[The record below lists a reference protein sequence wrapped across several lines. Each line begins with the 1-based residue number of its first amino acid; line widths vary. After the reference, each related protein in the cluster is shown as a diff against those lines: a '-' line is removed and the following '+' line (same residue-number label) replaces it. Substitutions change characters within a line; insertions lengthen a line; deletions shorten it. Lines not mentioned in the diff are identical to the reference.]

1 MSRVQ
6 VPEPRQT
13 LDPDRVAEWLAQHT
27 DFFVGREGLL
37 QQLKVPHP
45 HIPGAVS
52 LLERLVADLR
62 QRAESAEWRL
72 ENLLESARYNE
83 AQYRRT
89 RELVLGLIEA
99 EDADALAEALSTQL
113 AERFRTQAIGLW
125 LEAAPDCHA
134 TPRDARQWQPPRFRL
149 DAEARRRLELLLN
162 EQSSRCT
169 TLSRADWAH
178 LLPHC
183 QAPESAGSC
192 AITRLTQG
200 ETLGFL
206 ILASHDSEHFRATLD
221 TLFTEYLGEVVSR
234 LLKRAERP
242 HAGDA

>member
-1 MSRVQ
+1 MPRAQ

-52 LLERLVADLR
+52 LLERLVLDLR
-62 QRAESAEWRL
+62 RRSEDAEWRL

-89 RELVLGLIEA
+89 RELILGLIEA
-99 EDADALAEALSTQL
+99 EDADALAQALSIQL
-113 AERFRTQAIGLW
+113 AERFRTHAIGLW
-125 LEAAPDCHA
+125 LEAAPESHA
-134 TPRDARQWQPPRFRL
+134 TPRKPTDWQPPRFIL
-149 DAEARRRLELLLN
+149 TEAARQRLEVLLN
-162 EQSSRCT
+162 EQTSRCT
-169 TLSRADWAH
+169 TLCRNDWQT

-183 QAPESAGSC
+183 EAPSETGSC

-200 ETLGFL
+200 ESLGYL
-206 ILASHDSEHFRATLD
+206 ILASHDGEHFRATLD

-234 LLKRAERP
+234 LMMRAEGHR
-242 HAGDA
+242 AGRA

>member
-1 MSRVQ
+1 MSAAQ
-6 VPEPRQT
+6 APEPRRT

-37 QQLKVPHP
+37 QQMKVPHP
-45 HIPGAVS
+45 HTAGAVS
-52 LLERLVADLR
+52 LLERLVIDLR
-62 QRAESAEWRL
+62 RRAEDAEWRL

-99 EDADALAEALSTQL
+99 EDADALAQALSTQL
-113 AERFRTQAIGLW
+113 AERFRTQAMGLW
-125 LEAAPDCHA
+125 LETSPACHA
-134 TPRDARQWQPPRFRL
+134 RPRDDNALQPPRFAL
-149 DAEARRRLELLLN
+149 TDDARARLEMLLDG
-162 EQSSRCT
+162 QTSRCT
-169 TLSRADWAH
+169 TLDQATWAA

-183 QAPESAGSC
+183 TAPETNGSC

-200 ETLGFL
+200 ESLGFL
-206 ILASHDSEHFRATLD
+206 VLASHDHEHFRATLD

-234 LLKRAERP
+234 LLSRAETRL
-242 HAGDA
+242 AGRG

>member
-1 MSRVQ
+1 MSRAQ
-6 VPEPRQT
+6 APEPRQT

-52 LLERLVADLR
+52 LLERLVHDLR
-62 QRAESAEWRL
+62 RRAEDAEWRL

-99 EDADALAEALSTQL
+99 ESADALAEALSTQL
-113 AERFRTQAIGLW
+113 AERFRTHGISLW
-125 LEAAPDCHA
+125 LNAPPACHA
-134 TPRDARQWQPPRFRL
+134 TPRDTNAWQPPRFAL
-149 DAEARRRLELLLN
+149 TDEARQRLELLLN
-162 EQSSRCT
+162 EQTSRCT
-169 TLSRADWAH
+169 TLNREDWEI

-183 QAPESAGSC
+183 NAPLGSGSC

-200 ETLGFL
+200 EPMGFL
-206 ILASHDSEHFRATLD
+206 LLASHDSEHFRATLD

-234 LLKRAERP
+234 LLRRTEVASASRA
-242 HAGDA
+242 

>member
-1 MSRVQ
+1 MSRAQ

-13 LDPDRVAEWLAQHT
+13 LDPERVAEWLAQHT

-45 HIPGAVS
+45 NIPGAVS

-62 QRAESAEWRL
+62 HRAEDAEWRL
-72 ENLLESARYNE
+72 ENLLESTRYNE

-89 RELVLGLIEA
+89 RDLILGLIEA
-99 EDADALAEALSTQL
+99 EDVDALAQALSTQL

-125 LEAAPDCHA
+125 LEAPKACHA
-134 TPRDARQWQPPRFRL
+134 TPRNPHAWQAPRFALTEDARQ
-149 DAEARRRLELLLN
+149 RLEVLLN
-162 EQSSRCT
+162 EQTSRCA
-169 TLSRADWAH
+169 TLDREDWQA

-183 QAPESAGSC
+183 NAPEESGSC

-200 ETLGFL
+200 EPLGFL
-206 ILASHDSEHFRATLD
+206 ILASHDGEHFRATLD

-234 LLKRAERP
+234 LLIRAEGSGANR
-242 HAGDA
+242 G